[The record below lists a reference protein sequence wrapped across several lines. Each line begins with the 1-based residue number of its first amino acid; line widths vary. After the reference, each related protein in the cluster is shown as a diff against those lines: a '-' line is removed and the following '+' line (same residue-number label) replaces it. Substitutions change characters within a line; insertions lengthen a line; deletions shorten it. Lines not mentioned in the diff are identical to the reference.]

1 MNIKTRREKLEQ
13 QIPPISELDETDPAA
28 LFALLFS
35 EPDTKEEQRG
45 ELDRLR
51 AKAFTLFV
59 EMARKGDFLEA
70 CKRRDID
77 ITPPVVRDEDVAEG
91 EI

>member
-1 MNIKTRREKLEQ
+1 MNIKTRIEKLEKKIQ
-13 QIPPISELDETDPAA
+13 LPEIDENDPAA

-35 EPDTKEEQRG
+35 EPDTREEQRG
-45 ELDRLR
+45 ELERLR
-51 AKAFTLFV
+51 SKAFVLFV